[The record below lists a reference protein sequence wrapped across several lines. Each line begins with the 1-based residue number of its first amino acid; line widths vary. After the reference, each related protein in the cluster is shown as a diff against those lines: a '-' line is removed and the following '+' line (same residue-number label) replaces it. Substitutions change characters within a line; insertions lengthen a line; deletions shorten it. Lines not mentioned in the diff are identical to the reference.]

1 MNTDTHNTNSNI
13 DVNQKIFDMIT
24 QKYQPSA
31 NEKASRANNPPVQGV
46 SALPPRI
53 VRSQSANDAP
63 GVGYNEYHLHGD
75 QYASQDPRY
84 YHGAQGAQTYTY
96 TDPYV

>member
-1 MNTDTHNTNSNI
+1 MNNTTTITNNNTNVVST
-13 DVNQKIFDMIT
+13 T

-31 NEKASRANNPPVQGV
+31 NEKANRAQNPPVQGV

-63 GVGYNEYHLHGD
+63 GVYGDYNNMYGD
-75 QYASQDPRY
+75 QYASHQDPRY
-84 YHGAQGAQTYTY
+84 YHSSQGAQTYT
-96 TDPYV
+96 DPYV